1 MPIRRRA
8 GAQRLDAAGRR
19 LVHPAARLA
28 GSRIECAC
36 SESDWRARFTIA
48 RRWTRAGSRR
58 PGRGSCAN
66 CAAPCL
72 EPIAVLQFA
81 RTLERAGQDR
91 LARASRVVQ
100 RLRDALVLLNPAAVL
115 ERGYSIVTGASG
127 TIITDARQLQA
138 GEAIALAFAKGS
150 AAATLTAVEPAKDD

>member
-1 MPIRRRA
+1 M
-8 GAQRLDAAGRR
+8 
-19 LVHPAARLA
+19 
-28 GSRIECAC
+28 
-36 SESDWRARFTIA
+36 
-48 RRWTRAGSRR
+48 
-58 PGRGSCAN
+58 
-66 CAAPCL
+66 
-72 EPIAVLQFA
+72 LQFA

-115 ERGYSIVTGASG
+115 ERGYSIVTGAGG

-150 AAATLTAVEPAKDD
+150 AAATLTAVDPAKDD